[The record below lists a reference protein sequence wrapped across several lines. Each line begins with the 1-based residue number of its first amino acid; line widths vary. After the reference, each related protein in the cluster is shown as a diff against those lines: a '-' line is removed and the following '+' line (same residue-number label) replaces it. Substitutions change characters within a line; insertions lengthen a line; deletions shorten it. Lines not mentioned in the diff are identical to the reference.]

1 MSQARSEKPG
11 HPVTAAP
18 AQENSAGQTWTISEL
33 AREFGVTPRTIRF
46 YEDQGIVSPAR
57 DGRNRVYHPRDR
69 TRLKL
74 ALRGKRMG
82 FQLAEILDL
91 INMYD
96 AAPGNT
102 DAQLEHYVQVLEAHR
117 GTLEQQRRDL
127 EQTLKDIEEQLA
139 HCRRLLKRKPG

>member
-1 MSQARSEKPG
+1 MSQARSEKAG

-18 AQENSAGQTWTISEL
+18 TQENSAGQTWTISEL

-139 HCRRLLKRKPG
+139 HCRQLLKRTPG

>member
-1 MSQARSEKPG
+1 MSQ
-11 HPVTAAP
+11 
-18 AQENSAGQTWTISEL
+18 QTWTISEL
-33 AREFGVTPRTIRF
+33 AKEFGITPRTIRF

-57 DGRNRVYHPRDR
+57 EGRNRVYHPRDR

-96 AAPGNT
+96 ATPDNSG
-102 DAQLEHYVQVLEAHR
+102 AQLQHYVDVLEKHR
-117 GTLEQQRRDL
+117 GTLRQQRRDL
-127 EQTLKDIEEQLA
+127 DQTLREIEDQLR
-139 HCRRLLKRKPG
+139 HCRELLDNREPS

>member
-1 MSQARSEKPG
+1 MG
-11 HPVTAAP
+11 HAGTEQSAP
-18 AQENSAGQTWTISEL
+18 PKGATEAGKDGQQTWTISEL
-33 AREFGVTPRTIRF
+33 AREFGITPRTIRF

-57 DGRNRVYHPRDR
+57 EGRNRVYHPRDR

-96 AAPGNT
+96 ASPDNT
-102 DAQLEHYVQVLEAHR
+102 DAQLQHYVQVLERHR
-117 GTLEQQRRDL
+117 SILEQQRRDL
-127 EQTLKDIEEQLA
+127 EQTLREINEQLA
-139 HCRRLLKRKPG
+139 HCRQLLKQQD